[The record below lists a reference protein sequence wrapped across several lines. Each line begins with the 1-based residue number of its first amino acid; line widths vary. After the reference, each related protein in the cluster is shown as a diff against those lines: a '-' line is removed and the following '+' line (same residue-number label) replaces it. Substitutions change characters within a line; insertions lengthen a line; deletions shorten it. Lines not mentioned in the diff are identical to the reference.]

1 MRVGRRS
8 VVFRNPRLVESSG
21 PEWIVRHAS
30 SPFTATALHFET
42 FPPSHPTSIALYRDS
57 NNCHRF
63 CIPREAV
70 IVLQTFWKR
79 DDLQCVLVR
88 HRSDR
93 FSVQV
98 FIRDAAV
105 VTELCSSLDDA
116 TDAADRAAE
125 LFGIY
130 GYAKAP
136 PPWR

>member
-21 PEWIVRHAS
+21 PEWIVRYAS
-30 SPFTATALHFET
+30 SPFTATALLFET
-42 FPPSHPTSIALYRDS
+42 FPPSHPTSIAVYRDR

-88 HRSDR
+88 HRSGR
-93 FSVQV
+93 FSVKV
-98 FIRDAAV
+98 FIRDTAV
-105 VTELCSSLDDA
+105 ITELCPLDDA
-116 TDAADRAAE
+116 PDVADQAAK
-125 LFGIY
+125 LFGIF
-130 GYAKAP
+130 GFAEAQP
-136 PPWR
+136 PRR